1 MNTIENKIP
10 FTTTTIQCCSF
21 CSKPGH
27 DIRNC
32 NDICTEDL
40 TKKEI
45 HESKTRGKLLKK
57 IKRAKEIEEMMTFSK
72 NLKLR

>member
-10 FTTTTIQCCSF
+10 FTTAPVS
-21 CSKPGH
+21 SEEP
-27 DIRNC
+27 
-32 NDICTEDL
+32 TEDL

-45 HESKTRGKLLKK
+45 PESKTREKLLKK
-57 IKRAKEIEEMMTFSK
+57 IKRAKEIDEMMTFSK

>member
-10 FTTTTIQCCSF
+10 FTTAAPVS
-21 CSKPGH
+21 SEE
-27 DIRNC
+27 R
-32 NDICTEDL
+32 TEDL
-40 TKKEI
+40 DKKET

-57 IKRAKEIEEMMTFSK
+57 IKRAKEIDEMMTFSK